1 MENKSEHI
9 YRLRKILM
17 ATLALYVGQ
26 NDDLDDSH
34 VLGAV
39 SATLCDALLIKGVPF
54 DDDLIETLRK
64 TYAVCEI
71 QHAMMDKEKETVQ

>member
-9 YRLRKILM
+9 HRIRKILM
-17 ATLALYVGQ
+17 ASLAFYVGQ
-26 NDDLDDSH
+26 NDDLDDSQ
-34 VLGAV
+34 VLGAIG
-39 SATLCDALLIKGVPF
+39 ATLCDVLIIKGVPF
-54 DDDLIETLRK
+54 DDDLINTIRT